1 MHTQT
6 IPSVQKSEESKPGFL
21 KVLQCKCPRC
31 RKGNMF
37 VEKNPYK
44 LSRIMKMN
52 ENCPVCGQPFELEVG
67 FYYGSGYISYALAVA
82 LSVASL
88 VAWWIF
94 IGISVN
100 DNRIF
105 YWLIFNAVLLLSLQP
120 LLMRL
125 ARAIWLSFF
134 VRYDKNWR
142 TNPPKQSERLNK
154 EQGGNW

>member
-6 IPSVQKSEESKPGFL
+6 IPSVQPSEESKPGFL

-31 RKGNMF
+31 RKGNLF
-37 VEKNPYK
+37 VERNPYK
-44 LSRIMKMN
+44 LSSIMKMN
-52 ENCPVCGQPFELEVG
+52 EPCPVCGQPFELEVG
-67 FYYGSGYISYALAVA
+67 FYYGSGYISYALSIA

-88 VAWWIF
+88 IAWWVF
-94 IGISVN
+94 VGLSVN

-154 EQGGNW
+154 DQGNNW

>member
-6 IPSVQKSEESKPGFL
+6 IPSVQQSEENKPSFL

-31 RKGNMF
+31 RKGNLF
-37 VEKNPYK
+37 VERNPYK
-44 LSRIMKMN
+44 LSSIMKMN
-52 ENCPVCGQPFELEVG
+52 EPCPVCGQPFELEVG
-67 FYYGSGYISYALAVA
+67 FYYVSGYISYGLSIA

-88 VAWWIF
+88 IAWWVF
-94 IGISVN
+94 VGLSVN

-120 LLMRL
+120 LIMRL

-154 EQGGNW
+154 EQGANW

>member
-1 MHTQT
+1 MHTPT
-6 IPSVQKSEESKPGFL
+6 ISSVQPEERKPGFL

-37 VEKNPYK
+37 VENNPYK
-44 LSRIMKMN
+44 LATTMKMN
-52 ENCPVCGQPFELEVG
+52 ERCPVCAQPFELEVG
-67 FYYGSGYISYALAVA
+67 FFYGSGYISYMLAVA

-88 VAWWIF
+88 IAWWVF
-94 IGISVN
+94 IGLSVH

-105 YWLIFNAVLLLSLQP
+105 YWLIFNAVLLLALQP

-134 VRYDKNWR
+134 VRYDKNWK

-154 EQGGNW
+154 DQGGNW

>member
-6 IPSVQKSEESKPGFL
+6 IPSVQPSEENKPSFL

-31 RKGNMF
+31 RKGNLF
-37 VEKNPYK
+37 VERNPYK
-44 LSRIMKMN
+44 LSSIMKMN
-52 ENCPVCGQPFELEVG
+52 EPCPVCGQPFELEVG
-67 FYYGSGYISYALAVA
+67 FYYGSGYISYALSIA

-88 VAWWIF
+88 IAWWVF
-94 IGISVN
+94 VGLSVN

-105 YWLIFNAVLLLSLQP
+105 YWLIFNAVLLLALQP
-120 LLMRL
+120 LIMRL

-154 EQGGNW
+154 EQGANW

>member
-6 IPSVQKSEESKPGFL
+6 IPSVQSSEESKPGFL

-31 RKGNMF
+31 RKGNLF
-37 VEKNPYK
+37 VERNPYK
-44 LSRIMKMN
+44 LSTTMKMN
-52 ENCPVCGQPFELEVG
+52 EPCPVCGQPFELEVG

-88 VAWWIF
+88 VAWWVF
-94 IGISVN
+94 IGLSVN

-154 EQGGNW
+154 DQGGNW

>member
-6 IPSVQKSEESKPGFL
+6 IPSVQTSDESKPGFL

-31 RKGNMF
+31 RKGNLF
-37 VEKNPYK
+37 VERNPYK
-44 LSRIMKMN
+44 LSSIMKMN
-52 ENCPVCGQPFELEVG
+52 EPCPVCGQPFELEVG
-67 FYYGSGYISYALAVA
+67 FYYGSGYISYALSIA

-88 VAWWIF
+88 IAWWVF
-94 IGISVN
+94 VGLSVN

-105 YWLIFNAVLLLSLQP
+105 YWLIFNAVLLLALQP
-120 LLMRL
+120 LIMRL

-154 EQGGNW
+154 DQGNNW

>member
-1 MHTQT
+1 
-6 IPSVQKSEESKPGFL
+6 
-21 KVLQCKCPRC
+21 
-31 RKGNMF
+31 
-37 VEKNPYK
+37 
-44 LSRIMKMN
+44 MKMN
-52 ENCPVCGQPFELEVG
+52 EPCPVCGQPFELEVG

-88 VAWWIF
+88 VAWWVF
-94 IGISVN
+94 IGLSVN

-154 EQGGNW
+154 DQGGNW

>member
-6 IPSVQKSEESKPGFL
+6 IPSVQQSEENKPSFL

-31 RKGNMF
+31 RKGNLF
-37 VEKNPYK
+37 VERNPYK
-44 LSRIMKMN
+44 LSSIMKMN
-52 ENCPVCGQPFELEVG
+52 EPCPVCGQPFELEVG
-67 FYYGSGYISYALAVA
+67 FYYGSGYISYGLSIA

-88 VAWWIF
+88 IAWWVF
-94 IGISVN
+94 VGLSVN

-120 LLMRL
+120 LIMRL

-154 EQGGNW
+154 EQGANW

>member
-6 IPSVQKSEESKPGFL
+6 IPSVQTPEESKPGFL

-31 RKGNMF
+31 RRGHMF
-37 VEKNPYK
+37 VERNPYK
-44 LSRIMKMN
+44 LSRLMKMN
-52 ENCPVCGQPFELEVG
+52 ETCPVCGQPFELEVG

-88 VAWWIF
+88 VAWWVF
-94 IGISVN
+94 IGLSVN

>member
-6 IPSVQKSEESKPGFL
+6 IPSVQSSDESKPSFL

-31 RKGNMF
+31 RKGNLF
-37 VEKNPYK
+37 VERNPYR
-44 LSRIMKMN
+44 LSSIMKMN
-52 ENCPVCGQPFELEVG
+52 EPCPVCGQPFELEVG
-67 FYYGSGYISYALAVA
+67 FYYGSGYISYALSIA

-88 VAWWIF
+88 IAWWVF
-94 IGISVN
+94 IGLSVN

-105 YWLIFNAVLLLSLQP
+105 YWLIFNAVLLLALQP
-120 LLMRL
+120 LIMRL

-154 EQGGNW
+154 EQGANW

>member
-6 IPSVQKSEESKPGFL
+6 IPSVQQSEENKPSFL

-31 RKGNMF
+31 RKGDLF
-37 VEKNPYK
+37 IERNPYK
-44 LSRIMKMN
+44 LSSIMKMN
-52 ENCPVCGQPFELEVG
+52 EPCPVCGQPFELEVG
-67 FYYGSGYISYALAVA
+67 FYYGSGYISYALSIA

-88 VAWWIF
+88 IAWWIF
-94 IGISVN
+94 VGLSVN

-120 LLMRL
+120 LIMRL

-154 EQGGNW
+154 EQGANW